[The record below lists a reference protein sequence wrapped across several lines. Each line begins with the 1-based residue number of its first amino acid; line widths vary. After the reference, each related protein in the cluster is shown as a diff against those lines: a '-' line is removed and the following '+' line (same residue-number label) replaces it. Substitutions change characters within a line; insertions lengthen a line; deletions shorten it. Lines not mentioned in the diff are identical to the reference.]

1 MAHDDR
7 GQPPVNERKG
17 RAFARRASVAVGVLL
32 GVTWAW
38 GHEALHHAS
47 TPVKVLVGV
56 VTLPL
61 VAVELLW
68 LCVLVAWAANEVRD
82 WLWVQRENWRERR

>member
-1 MAHDDR
+1 MAHDDG
-7 GQPPVNERKG
+7 GQPRVNERKG
-17 RAFARRASVAVGVLL
+17 RAFARRASVAVAALL

-47 TPVKVLVGV
+47 TPVKVLAGV

-61 VAVELLW
+61 AAAEV
-68 LCVLVAWAANEVRD
+68 LCLCALVAWAAKEVRD